1 MEKRQYKMRKRA
13 VDQERTRQRII
24 EAAVELHG
32 SLGPKNTSISG
43 VAERAGVQRLTV
55 YRHFPDEFAL
65 FSACTSHWLSQN
77 PPPGFEAWVHIAD
90 PAGRT
95 KAALSALNAYYRR
108 TQSMLRLSYRDLD
121 EVEALKGPVEAFQA
135 YLDAIRDDLASAW
148 CPNRRKPRLL
158 TATIAHGLAFSTWS
172 SLSGVGLPDSQISR
186 LVLSWIEVTARG

>member
-13 VDQERTRQRII
+13 ADQEHTRQRIL
-24 EAAVELHG
+24 EATVELHG

-65 FSACTSHWLSQN
+65 FAACSSHWLGQN
-77 PPPGFEAWVHIAD
+77 PPPGFETWAHIAD

-95 KAALSALNAYYRR
+95 EAALGALNAYYRQ
-108 TQSMLRLSYRDLD
+108 TGSMLRLIYRDFE
-121 EVEALKGPVEAFQA
+121 EVEALQGPVAGFQA

-148 CPNRRKPRLL
+148 CPKRRKPRLL
-158 TATIAHGLAFSTWS
+158 TAAIAHGLAFSTWS
-172 SLSGVGLPDSQISR
+172 SLSGLELNDSQISR
-186 LVLSWIEVTARG
+186 LVLSWIEVTVRA

>member
-13 VDQERTRQRII
+13 LDHARTRQRIV

-32 SLGPKNTSISG
+32 SLGPKNTSISS

-55 YRHFPDEFAL
+55 YRHFPDEIAL

-77 PPPGFEAWVHIAD
+77 PPPGFETWAHIAD

-95 KAALSALNAYYRR
+95 GAALGTLNAYYRS
-108 TQSMLRLSYRDLD
+108 TGSMLRLTYRDLD
-121 EVEALKGPVEAFQA
+121 EVEALQAPVQGFQA

-148 CPNRRKPRLL
+148 CRKRRKPPLL
-158 TATIAHGLAFSTWS
+158 KAAIAHALAFSTWS
-172 SLSGVGLPDSQISR
+172 SLSGLGLSDSEISR
-186 LVLSWIEVTARG
+186 LELGWIEATAR

>member
-1 MEKRQYKMRKRA
+1 MRKRA
-13 VDQERTRQRII
+13 VDQDRTRQRIV

-77 PPPGFEAWVHIAD
+77 PPPAFETWAHIAD

-95 KAALSALNAYYRR
+95 GAALGALTAYYRR
-108 TQSMLRLSYRDLD
+108 TGSMLRLSYRDLD
-121 EVEALKGPVEAFQA
+121 EVKALQAPMQAFQA
-135 YLDAIRDDLASAW
+135 YLDAIRDDLVSAW
-148 CPNRRKPRLL
+148 RPKRRKPRLL
-158 TATIAHGLAFSTWS
+158 TAAIAHALAFSTWS
-172 SLSGVGLPDSQISR
+172 SLSGLGLSDSQISR
-186 LVLSWIEVTARG
+186 LALGWIEVTARR